1 MSKFTSAFK
10 TNHSYI
16 QGVIVAEIFVLNKW
30 FQLSFHKI
38 LKNPVYRAVTI

>member
-1 MSKFTSAFK
+1 MSKFTRAFK

-30 FQLSFHKI
+30 FQLNFHKI
-38 LKNPVYRAVTI
+38 FVNTVYRAAPI